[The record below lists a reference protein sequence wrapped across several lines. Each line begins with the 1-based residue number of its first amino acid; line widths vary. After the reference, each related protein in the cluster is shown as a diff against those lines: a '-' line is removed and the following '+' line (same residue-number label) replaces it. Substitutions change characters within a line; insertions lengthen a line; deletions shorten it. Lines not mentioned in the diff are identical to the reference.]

1 MELVTPNSVG
11 YEFAAICLGY
21 EPIDL
26 AGVNPWAFVWQEFR
40 GRPLVVPHPS
50 YPGQRHK
57 LSLYSI
63 QTDGGLVQFA
73 AGEVS
78 PGVWVF
84 YLRSPS

>member
-1 MELVTPNSVG
+1 MEPVTPNSVG
-11 YEFAAICLGY
+11 YEFSAIYFDG

-26 AGVNPWAFVWQEFR
+26 AGVNPWDFVWQEFR
-40 GRPLVVPHPS
+40 GRPLVVPNPS

-57 LSLYSI
+57 LDLYSI
-63 QTDGGLVQFA
+63 QTNGGLVQFA

-78 PGVWVF
+78 AGVWVF